1 MTEYDMFKVHP
12 RMPKKVRLADIT
24 VRDGFQHEESWIP
37 TEAKIYYLQELAL
50 AGVKRLEATNLGNPR
65 VMPQFKDAEEVL
77 KGIKQ
82 DKYFVKRLSKKGMKP
97 EDVEWTAITIREPG
111 VDRAIQLKEQGYGPD
126 RVLMMVSTDEQHH
139 FANSG
144 STLPQYWKEA
154 ERCIK
159 KCKDA
164 GIKMCGTVST
174 IWGSPISGPTKLED
188 AVEFT
193 RRWLSIGADDIE
205 HADHDGS
212 APPDQVYRYYSMIL
226 DALPNPDLHVGHFH
240 VTRGWGLANVLAALQ
255 AGIEIFEGTIGGLG
269 GQPANF
275 LDKVPV
281 PGTGSYYYKDPN
293 VVGLV
298 TFEDMCVMLDEM
310 GIDIGGIDV
319 DRILELGTM
328 MERTIGRRLRSEAI
342 LNGRI
347 PKEPREEFKRPKLD
361 QLKQKNNEKP
371 GQIIPDGWPEKA
383 EVPKEVLERKG

>member
-1 MTEYDMFKVHP
+1 MSKYDLFEVHAK
-12 RMPKKVRLADIT
+12 MPKRVRLGDIT

-65 VMPQFKDAEEVL
+65 VMPQFKDADEVL
-77 KGIKQ
+77 KGVRDDI
-82 DKYFVKRLSKKGMKP
+82 FTKRLAKRGVKV
-97 EDVEWTAITIREPG
+97 EEVEWTAVTIREPA
-111 VDRAIQLKEQGYGPD
+111 VDRAIRLKEQGVGPD

-144 STLPQYWKEA
+144 MTLPQYWKES
-154 ERCIK
+154 ERCIR

-164 GIKMCGTVST
+164 GIKVCGTVST
-174 IWGSPISGPTKLED
+174 IWGSPISGPTRLED

-193 RRWLSIGADDIE
+193 KRWLSIGADDIE

-226 DALPNPDLHVGHFH
+226 DEIPNPNLHVGHFH

-255 AGIEIFEGTIGGLG
+255 AGIEIFEGTLGGTG

-275 LDKVPV
+275 LDRTPV
-281 PGTGSYYYKDPN
+281 PGPGSYYYIDPN

-310 GIDIGGIDV
+310 GIEIGGINI
-319 DRILELGTM
+319 DRVLELGRLL
-328 MERTIGRRLRSEAI
+328 EKTIGRRLRSESI

-347 PKEPREEFKRPKLD
+347 PKEPREEFKRPQLPKLKEQSGERPD
-361 QLKQKNNEKP
+361 QV
-371 GQIIPDGWPEKA
+371 IPEGWPEKA
-383 EVPKEVLERKG
+383 EVPKELLTA

>member
-1 MTEYDMFKVHP
+1 
-12 RMPKKVRLADIT
+12 MPKKVRLGDIT

-50 AGVKRLEATNLGNPR
+50 AGVKRLEVTNLGNPR
-65 VMPQFKDAEEVL
+65 IMPQFKDADEVL
-77 KGIKQ
+77 KGVR
-82 DKYFVKRLSKKGMKP
+82 DPFFVRRLAGKGMKP
-97 EDVEWTAITIREPG
+97 EDIEWTAVTIRETG
-111 VDRAIQLKEQGYGPD
+111 VDRAIQLKQQGIGPD

-144 STLPQYWKEA
+144 MTLPEYWKEA

-159 KCKDA
+159 KCKNA

-174 IWGSPISGPTKLED
+174 IWGSPISGPTRFED

-193 RRWLSIGADDIE
+193 KRWLSIGADDIE

-212 APPDQVYRYYSMIL
+212 APPHQVYRYFSMIL
-226 DALPNPDLHVGHFH
+226 DEIPNPDLHIGHFH

-255 AGIEIFEGTIGGLG
+255 AGIDIFEGTLGGLG

-275 LDKVPV
+275 LDRVPV

-293 VVGLV
+293 VVGLA

-310 GIDIGGIDV
+310 GIDLCGINV
-319 DRILELGTM
+319 DRILELGTLV
-328 MERTIGRRLRSEAI
+328 ERTIGRRLRSEAI

-347 PKEPREEFKRPKLD
+347 PKEPREEFKRAGLPGLKAKLKEGPD
-361 QLKQKNNEKP
+361 QL
-371 GQIIPDGWPEKA
+371 IPDGWPQKA
-383 EVPKEVLERKG
+383 VVPPERLKRNS